1 MGWINREQLLG
12 LTQNFCG
19 TISHLFFK
27 FAAND
32 LILEA
37 QQPENPKP
45 KTLTVSLLQA
55 FSMSN
60 PIPPDTDETEEKL
73 IFPIIYFFA
82 GSFIAMDLW
91 SAFEPTAWNWGF
103 HFLAFY
109 GIEIRIAVSLLM
121 LVIMIPPVQFYLI
134 DLIRS
139 IVDFVSDR
147 SPLIRWILGII
158 SIVGMAFVLD
168 HFRASTYFLGDGYLQ
183 LRSLKIPKNM
193 ENLALA
199 GFARKPLVGFFVFQ
213 LCRLFTFLESFTPP
227 EDAYLWLSGISGICF
242 VVAAWKGIGL
252 FVAEET
258 DRVLMFFFL
267 LASGVSILFFGYVGN
282 DAPGY
287 VGIFLFLLLGA
298 GYLKEK
304 ISIYWPMAAFGF
316 LLSMN
321 FSAAAFLPAIAFL
334 AYVGIRRGAASEAGG
349 ALFISGVVFAAML
362 ALSGYSFS
370 FFREALNEA
379 GTNILSFGSPTG
391 KDQAYGMFS
400 LGHAADVANLFLFCT
415 PAAAALLVAAI
426 VITLKK
432 EKALGISEWFLL
444 LAMGCGVG
452 LIVVLNSTLGMSR
465 DWDIAAPFSAGI
477 PVAAIAV
484 WTAVTEN
491 RDTRQRALLI
501 LGVVTM
507 LQTGSWAALNADA
520 KSAVARFEILEEQKL
535 WGTQACLNAY
545 EELAIYHRDRREFL
559 QAAACYDRYVALD
572 STSDR
577 VWLNCARIEQAA
589 GNLGKAID
597 AYKKLVQ
604 LKPENPDVV
613 APLAVLLAQT
623 GRFDE
628 AFFYF
633 QEAEKL
639 SPSSPKIKNDIGALF
654 ANQKQYSK
662 ALPYFLEALRLD
674 PNFKGGY
681 LNTAACYA
689 ELGDNAK
696 AEEYRTKAKKKQ

>member
-1 MGWINREQLLG
+1 
-12 LTQNFCG
+12 
-19 TISHLFFK
+19 
-27 FAAND
+27 
-32 LILEA
+32 
-37 QQPENPKP
+37 
-45 KTLTVSLLQA
+45 
-55 FSMSN
+55 MSN
-60 PIPPDTDETEEKL
+60 PIPVDTDEAEEKL
-73 IFPIIYFFA
+73 IFPIIYFFV

-121 LVIMIPPVQFYLI
+121 LIIMIPPVQFYLI

-139 IVDFVSDR
+139 VVEFVNDR

-158 SIVGMAFVLD
+158 AIVGMAFVFD

-183 LRSLKIPKNM
+183 LRSLKIPENM
-193 ENLALA
+193 ENLNLT
-199 GFARKPLVGFFVFQ
+199 GFEREPLVGFFVFQ
-213 LCRLFTFLESFTPP
+213 LCHLFTFLESFTPP
-227 EDAYLWLSGISGICF
+227 EDAYLWLSGLSGICF
-242 VVAAWKGIGL
+242 AVAAWKGIGL

-267 LASGVSILFFGYVGN
+267 LASGVSILFFGYVEN
-282 DAPGY
+282 YAPGY

-298 GYLKEK
+298 GYLKER
-304 ISIYWPMAAFGF
+304 ISIYWVMAAFGF
-316 LLSMN
+316 LVSMN
-321 FSAAAFLPAIAFL
+321 FGAAVFLPAVAFL
-334 AYVGIRRGAASEAGG
+334 AYVGFRRGEASEAGG
-349 ALFISGVVFAAML
+349 ALFISGVVFVAML
-362 ALSGYSFS
+362 TVSGYSIS
-370 FFREALNEA
+370 FFREVFNEA
-379 GTNILSFGSPTG
+379 GTNILPFGSAAG
-391 KDQAYGMFS
+391 KHQAYGMFS
-400 LGHAADVANLFLFCT
+400 LSHAADVANLFLLCT
-415 PAAAALLVAAI
+415 PAAVALLVAAI
-426 VITLKK
+426 VATLKK
-432 EKALGISEWFLL
+432 KRSLETSELFLL

-452 LIVVLNSTLGMSR
+452 LIVVLNCTLGMSR
-465 DWDIAAPFSAGI
+465 DWDIAAPFSVGI

-507 LQTGSWAALNADA
+507 LQTGSWVTLNADA
-520 KSAVARFEILEEQKL
+520 NRAVARFEILEEKKL
-535 WGTQACLNAY
+535 WGTQACLDAY

-559 QAAACYDRYVALD
+559 QAAACYERYVALD
-572 STSDR
+572 STNDR
-577 VWLNCARIEQAA
+577 VWLNCARLEQAA
-589 GNLGKAID
+589 GNLVKAID
-597 AYKKLVQ
+597 AYKELVQ
-604 LKPENPDVV
+604 LKPENPDFV

-628 AFFYF
+628 AFLYF

-639 SPSSPKIKNDIGALF
+639 SPTSPKIKNDIGALF
-654 ANQKQYSK
+654 ANQKNYSK

-689 ELGDNAK
+689 ALGDKAK
-696 AEEYRTKAKKKQ
+696 AEEYRAMAKKKQ